1 MANASLLVT
10 WGNPIPGRENQALE
24 IFMGIVQKYTGLQA
38 EGKIE
43 RHSVHMAT
51 SGNTNDFA
59 GAMIVEGEITQL
71 RDLIAAAPAAPGDA
85 VKAMEDEELEQLRAL
100 GYIE

>member
-38 EGKIE
+38 GVLMHDDMPDKPQPQQ
-43 RHSVHMAT
+43 R
-51 SGNTNDFA
+51 
-59 GAMIVEGEITQL
+59 
-71 RDLIAAAPAAPGDA
+71 
-85 VKAMEDEELEQLRAL
+85 L
-100 GYIE
+100 G